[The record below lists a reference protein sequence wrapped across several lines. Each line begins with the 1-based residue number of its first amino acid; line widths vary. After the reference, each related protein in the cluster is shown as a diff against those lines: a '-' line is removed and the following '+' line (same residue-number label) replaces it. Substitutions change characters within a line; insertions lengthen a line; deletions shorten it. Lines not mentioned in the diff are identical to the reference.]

1 MLERSAAGAPSPYRF
16 RTGMRLASLVG
27 DAVPFT
33 GEDASASPEPPRD
46 FFAR

>member
-1 MLERSAAGAPSPYRF
+1 MLERSAAGAASPYRS
-16 RTGMRLASLVG
+16 RTGRRLAWLVG